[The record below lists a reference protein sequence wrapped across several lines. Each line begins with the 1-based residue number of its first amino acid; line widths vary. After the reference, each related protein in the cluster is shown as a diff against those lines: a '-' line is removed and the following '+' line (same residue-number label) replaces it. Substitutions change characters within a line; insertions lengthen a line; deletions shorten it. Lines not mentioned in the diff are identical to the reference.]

1 MSDSFTMKKFI
12 CTTTG
17 RTTQIHDADD
27 WRNLQ
32 DRANALIGR
41 THPGHFAPLNFGK
54 SAGLVL
60 KNVEI
65 CRSVGGMTEGTGEFV
80 DFEIAEYA

>member
-1 MSDSFTMKKFI
+1 MSDEFTMKKFI

-17 RTTQIHDADD
+17 RTTQIQDAHDS
-27 WRNLQ
+27 RNLQ
-32 DRANALIGR
+32 SCANSLIKR

-54 SAGLVL
+54 SEALVL

-65 CRSVGGMTEGTGEFV
+65 CRSVGGMTEHTGEFV
-80 DFEIAEYA
+80 DFEIVEYV